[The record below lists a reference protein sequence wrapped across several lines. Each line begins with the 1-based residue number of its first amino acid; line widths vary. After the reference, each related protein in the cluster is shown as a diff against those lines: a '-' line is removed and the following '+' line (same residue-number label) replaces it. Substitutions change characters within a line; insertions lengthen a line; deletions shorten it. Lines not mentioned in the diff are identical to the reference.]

1 MKINFYTLL
10 FYLFLFSKAIS
21 GELVIKI
28 LNIEEKIGSLHF
40 AIYDN
45 PENFPEE
52 EGKKIGFKKT
62 VSDIINNE
70 VIINDLEESVYA
82 VAIYHDENDN
92 NKFDTIFAIPQERFG
107 FSNDAKIFF
116 GPPSFDEASFYLKK
130 NERLKIE
137 ISLR

>member
-1 MKINFYTLL
+1 MKINFYI
-10 FYLFLFSKAIS
+10 LFLCLCFFSKTFS

-28 LNIEEKIGSLHF
+28 LNIEENTGSLHF

-45 PENFPEE
+45 PESFPKE

-62 VSDIINNE
+62 LSDIVDNE
-70 VIINDLEESVYA
+70 VIINDLEESKYA

-92 NKFDTIFAIPQERFG
+92 NKFDTIFAIPQEKFG

>member
-1 MKINFYTLL
+1 MKINFYILF
-10 FYLFLFSKAIS
+10 FYLFFFSKTFS

-28 LNIEEKIGSLHF
+28 LNLEENIGSVHF

-45 PENFPEE
+45 PKNFPKE

-62 VSDIINNE
+62 VSDILNNE
-70 VIINDLEESVYA
+70 VIIKNLEESKYA

-92 NKFDTIFAIPQERFG
+92 DRFDTILAIPQEKFG
-107 FSNDAKIFF
+107 FSNDAKVFF
-116 GPPSFDEASFYLKK
+116 GPPNFDEASFYLKK

>member
-1 MKINFYTLL
+1 MKINFYILF
-10 FYLFLFSKAIS
+10 FYLCFFSKTFS

-28 LNIEEKIGSLHF
+28 LNIEENIGSLHF

-45 PENFPEE
+45 PKNFPEE

-70 VIINDLEESVYA
+70 VIINDLEESKYA

-92 NKFDTIFAIPQERFG
+92 NRFDTILAIPQEKFG
-107 FSNDAKIFF
+107 FSNDAKVFF

>member
-1 MKINFYTLL
+1 MF
-10 FYLFLFSKAIS
+10 FFSKTFA
-21 GELVIKI
+21 GELVINI
-28 LNIEEKIGSLHF
+28 LNIEENTGSLHF

-45 PENFPEE
+45 PEFFPKE

-62 VSDIINNE
+62 LSEIVNNE
-70 VIINDLEESVYA
+70 VIINDLEESKYA

-92 NKFDTIFAIPQERFG
+92 NKFDTIFAIPQEKFG